1 MDKHK
6 LIIFDADGTLR
17 RTTVE
22 GQPCPDAPGE
32 WELIPGVKQKL
43 SKIRWGSPSQGA
55 VGFGVASNQGGV
67 ERGYL
72 SEDMARRLLEDMVAA
87 VLDSKPEEGMVEYC
101 PHSPDG
107 GCGCRKPEP
116 LMLQRLMARW
126 GVRPEETLFVGDM
139 ESDRGAAENA
149 GVDFQWAHEFFGWDP
164 ARFAGLAPRAL
175 ALLVDLIVFCAVF
188 FPV

>member
-1 MDKHK
+1 MGKYR

-17 RTTVE
+17 RCTVE

-32 WELIPGVKQKL
+32 WELIPGVKEKL
-43 SKIRWGSPSQGA
+43 SKIRWGSPSEGK

-87 VLDSKPEEGMVEYC
+87 VLDSEPEEGMIEYC

-107 GCGCRKPEP
+107 GCPCRKPEP
-116 LMLQRLMARW
+116 LMLQRLMKRW
-126 GVRPEETLFVGDM
+126 GVSPDETLFVGDQ
-139 ESDRGAAENA
+139 DTDKGAAENA
-149 GVDFQWAHEFFGWDP
+149 GVDFQWAYEFFG
-164 ARFAGLAPRAL
+164 RAT
-175 ALLVDLIVFCAVF
+175 A
-188 FPV
+188 